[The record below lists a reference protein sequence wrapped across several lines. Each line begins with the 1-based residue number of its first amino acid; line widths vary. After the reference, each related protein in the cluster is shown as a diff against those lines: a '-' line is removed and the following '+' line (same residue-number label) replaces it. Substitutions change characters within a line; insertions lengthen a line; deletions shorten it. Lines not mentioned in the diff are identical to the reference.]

1 MLFLQHLKNFT
12 QMRKI
17 AMMLLVMWTCNI
29 SMKADEGMFLVHLI
43 GEKTYA
49 DMVKRG
55 LKLSKEQL
63 YSMNKSSIKDAIV
76 LFGGGCT
83 AEIVSKEGLLFT
95 NHHCGYG
102 NIAAAST
109 VDHNYLRDG
118 FWAKSKKEEIAC
130 PGLSVQF

>member
-1 MLFLQHLKNFT
+1 MK
-12 QMRKI
+12 KI
-17 AMMLLVMWTCNI
+17 TFALIFALTINSIHV
-29 SMKADEGMFLVHLI
+29 KADEGMWLVQLI

-76 LFGGGCT
+76 IFGGGCT
-83 AEIVSKEGLLFT
+83 AEVVSKEGLLFT
-95 NHHCGYG
+95 NHHCGYS
-102 NIAAAST
+102 NIASSST

-118 FWAKSKKEEIAC
+118 FWAKTKKEEIVC
-130 PGLSVQF
+130 PGLSVQFLSKI